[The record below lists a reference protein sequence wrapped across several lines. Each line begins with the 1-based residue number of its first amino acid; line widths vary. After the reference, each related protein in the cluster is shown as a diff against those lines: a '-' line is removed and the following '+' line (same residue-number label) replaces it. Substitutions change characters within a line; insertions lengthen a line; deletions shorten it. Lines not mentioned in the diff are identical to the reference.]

1 MIRSGHI
8 GGFRPGDDKLRDR
21 HGIPQVRF
29 EVRLR
34 ENEEK
39 LLADAAI
46 HEMGGGTL
54 A

>member
-1 MIRSGHI
+1 MRSGSI

-29 EVRLR
+29 ELRLR

-46 HEMGGGTL
+46 HEMGDGAL